1 MGMEELCI
9 ALKVPRHLVEAWMS
23 GHASMPDRK
32 LMLLIDALD
41 KLADRE

>member
-1 MGMEELCI
+1 MEELAI
-9 ALKVPRHLVEAWMS
+9 ALKAPRHLVEAWMS